1 MSQDVHQPEVP
12 RRHRPTASVRRQW
25 VHVTEDVTQTLEDV
39 PQLNEDVPHV
49 SDATPEMTSATDA
62 ADAEG
67 VASDGS
73 LGSPATNEGFP
84 SRPHDPLERPGLKL
98 VSHGRKVDKFG
109 RPAPEIEGMIAAT
122 GSSPLIRCSV
132 ITTDPGLISAFV
144 ERWHRETSTFHLLVG
159 ELTVTL
165 DDVSSLLHLAITSAL
180 HAFEPLVTS
189 DAVGLLTEL
198 LEVTPEEATAETRQA
213 SGPYVRLS

>member
-84 SRPHDPLERPGLKL
+84 SRPHDPLVL
-98 VSHGRKVDKFG
+98 
-109 RPAPEIEGMIAAT
+109 T
-122 GSSPLIRCSV
+122 G
-132 ITTDPGLISAFV
+132 F
-144 ERWHRETSTFHLLVG
+144 
-159 ELTVTL
+159 
-165 DDVSSLLHLAITSAL
+165 
-180 HAFEPLVTS
+180 
-189 DAVGLLTEL
+189 TEH
-198 LEVTPEEATAETRQA
+198 VAHNI
-213 SGPYVRLS
+213 